1 MNKKRPQQPTS
12 KIREMLEKLENGED
26 IGLPKTTWTKPTP
39 PGEEAPYIN
48 MAEHYAELNEDVE
61 TMCDP
66 MSWEPP
72 LIQNSLGFSNWV
84 KRGLTLAEGNPVLE
98 ARMLRS
104 VFDLMCE
111 HLDDKTSR
119 RIANAILSYDSKR

>member
-1 MNKKRPQQPTS
+1 MS
-12 KIREMLEKLENGED
+12 
-26 IGLPKTTWTKPTP
+26 
-39 PGEEAPYIN
+39 
-48 MAEHYAELNEDVE
+48 MAAHYTELNEQVE
-61 TMCDP
+61 EMCDP
-66 MSWEPP
+66 KCWEPP

-84 KRGLTLAEGNPVLE
+84 KRGLTLAEGNPALE

-119 RIANAILSYDSKR
+119 RIANAILAR